1 MVGHLTQ
8 CRSWGQETHNR
19 HSVSCNCELVQ
30 NLCLLESFPQLQ
42 RGRKM
47 QGIRKKGAH
56 GQPFAG
62 PGHQT
67 RLEASAG
74 TVLLGKLLHCLP
86 RSENRK
92 KSCLMLTASCLLS
105 HSHADHA
112 RPKGLWPGSAEHKD
126 LPLFAH
132 LLGASFIG
140 GRRCLLLWKSPLLT
154 STYL

>member
-8 CRSWGQETHNR
+8 CRSWGQETRNR
-19 HSVSCNCELVQ
+19 HSVSCSELVQ
-30 NLCLLESFPQLQ
+30 NLGIVPQLQ
-42 RGRKM
+42 RGRVM
-47 QGIRKKGAH
+47 QGIRKQGAH
-56 GQPFAG
+56 AQPFAG

-74 TVLLGKLLHCLP
+74 AVLLGKLLHCLP

-132 LLGASFIG
+132 LLGASVVG